1 MKVCK
6 VVINSVS
13 HDARVL
19 KEAEAVREAGFDVVI
34 VGIQDANNNI
44 PIQVLDNGVVIRRVA
59 WQAEAFRPFLSEFL
73 GKIVLAIVAILA
85 AIQAGL
91 YLINSE
97 WPLLASFVAWLTI
110 KNALQLLGGLLV
122 LSGLSFVGYRLWQDY
137 ARKRRSYLSLKKR
150 EEDELLKYEKV
161 FASYKERQAVQSDRP
176 LVVQN
181 RAEFPADASAAPQI
195 AVPHTAGGAAAPR
208 RPRRVAKKGGD
219 TESFAVRLPRPL
231 MRGFLKAIAPDQM
244 KRWKVIFARERCI
257 RRVLAEE
264 RPVIVHAHDLTAL
277 PLAATYAAKTGV
289 KLIFDAH
296 EIYDHLAQSEDD
308 MAELNSLLLSKYAG
322 AVNRFITINDSI
334 ARYYRNNYPSL
345 PPAVVVKNAA
355 KPAEPVDYDGRLHDV
370 AELPRDRR
378 IVIYQGGYA
387 AKRGLIQLLMSAE
400 YLNPEWT
407 LVYMG
412 WGRLED
418 ELLRVA
424 DALKLKNPALSEKI
438 RFVPKVK
445 QDELPYWTAGAT
457 VGAIPYENTGLNHW
471 FCNPNKLWEYPNAG
485 VPIIASPFPE
495 MSAIINTYEL
505 GWYLPDPLN
514 PKAIADVINGLT
526 EEQLATASANCRR
539 FMESDNWGV
548 YAARLKTLYGEM

>member
-34 VGIQDANNNI
+34 IGIQDANNNV
-44 PIQVLDNGVVIRRVA
+44 PIQILDNGVVIRRVA
-59 WQAEAFRPFLSEFL
+59 WQSEAFRPIL
-73 GKIVLAIVAILA
+73 GEVVVKTLLAVLAGLGL
-85 AIQAGL
+85 IQLGS
-91 YLINSE
+91 YLLNVELPS
-97 WPLLASFVAWLTI
+97 PLSFVDWLTI
-110 KNALQLLGGLLV
+110 KNIVQFAGIAMV
-122 LSGLSFVGYRLWQDY
+122 ISGLSFVGYRLWAEY
-137 ARKRRSYLSLKKR
+137 VRRRKGHLVLKKR
-150 EEDELLKYEKV
+150 EDDELLKYEKTFSTYKQQETV
-161 FASYKERQAVQSDRP
+161 QTEERLAAAKASAQSD
-176 LVVQN
+176 
-181 RAEFPADASAAPQI
+181 SAFKECLPDSD
-195 AVPHTAGGAAAPR
+195 
-208 RPRRVAKKGGD
+208 K
-219 TESFAVRLPRPL
+219 TEANSDPFVIRLPRPL
-231 MRGFLKAIAPDQM
+231 MRGLGKVLAPAQL
-244 KRWKVIFARERCI
+244 KRWNVIFARERCI
-257 RRVLAEE
+257 QRVLAEE
-264 RPVIVHAHDLTAL
+264 RPSIVHAHDLTAL
-277 PLAATYAAKTGV
+277 PVSAKYAGKAGI
-289 KLIFDAH
+289 KLVFDAH
-296 EIYDHLAQSEDD
+296 EIYDHLAQAEDD
-308 MAELNSLLLSKYAG
+308 MAELNSLLLKKYAG
-322 AVNRFITINDSI
+322 SVHRFITINDSI
-334 ARYYRNNYPSL
+334 ARYYRKNYPSL

-370 AELPRDRR
+370 AGLPRDRR

-424 DALKLKNPALSEKI
+424 DALKLKNPAFGEKV
-438 RFVPKVK
+438 RFVPRVK

-457 VGAIPYENTGLNHW
+457 IGAIPYENTGLNHW

-495 MSAIINTYEL
+495 MSAIINSYEL

-526 EEQLATASANCRR
+526 DEQIATASANCGK

-548 YAARLKTLYGEM
+548 YAKRLAALYGEMR

>member
-1 MKVCK
+1 MNNHIKVCK

-19 KEAEAVREAGFDVVI
+19 KEAEAIREAGFDVVI
-34 VGIQDANNNI
+34 IGIQDANNNV
-44 PIQVLDNGVVIRRVA
+44 PIQILDNGVVIRRVA
-59 WQAEAFRPFLSEFL
+59 WQSEAFRPFLSE
-73 GKIVLAIVAILA
+73 VAA
-85 AIQAGL
+85 KT
-91 YLINSE
+91 
-97 WPLLASFVAWLTI
+97 LLAVLVGLGVIQLGSYLLNAELPSPVSFVDWLTI
-110 KNALQLLGGLLV
+110 KNIVQFVGVAIV
-122 LSGLSFVGYRLWQDY
+122 ISGLSYFGYRLWAEY
-137 ARKRRSYLSLKKR
+137 ARRRKGHLVLKKR
-150 EEDELLKYEKV
+150 EDDELLKYEKT
-161 FASYKERQAVQSDRP
+161 FSTYKQQEAVQTEEK
-176 LVVQN
+176 LTTAN
-181 RAEFPADASAAPQI
+181 ASASS
-195 AVPHTAGGAAAPR
+195 GASFSERLPAAD
-208 RPRRVAKKGGD
+208 K
-219 TESFAVRLPRPL
+219 TEANSDPFVIRLPRPL
-231 MRGFLKAIAPDQM
+231 MRGLGKVLAPAQL
-244 KRWKVIFARERCI
+244 KRWNVIFARERCI
-257 RRVLAEE
+257 QRVLAEE
-264 RPVIVHAHDLTAL
+264 RPSIVHAHDLTAL
-277 PLAATYAAKTGV
+277 PVSAKYAGKAGI
-289 KLIFDAH
+289 KLVFDAH
-296 EIYDHLAQSEDD
+296 EIYDHLAQAEDD
-308 MAELNSLLLSKYAG
+308 MAELNSLLLKKYARS
-322 AVNRFITINDSI
+322 VHRFITINDSI
-334 ARYYRNNYPSL
+334 ARYYRKNYPSL

-370 AELPRDRR
+370 AGLPRDRR

-424 DALKLKNPALSEKI
+424 DALKLKNPAFGEKV
-438 RFVPKVK
+438 RFVPRVK

-457 VGAIPYENTGLNHW
+457 IGAIPYENTGLNHW

-495 MSAIINTYEL
+495 MSAIINSYEL

-526 EEQLATASANCRR
+526 DEQIATASANCRK

-548 YAARLKTLYGEM
+548 YAKRLAVLYGEMR

>member
-19 KEAEAVREAGFDVVI
+19 KEAEAVRELGFDVVI
-34 VGIQDANNNI
+34 IGIQDANNSI
-44 PIQVLDNGVVIRRVA
+44 PIQILDNGVVIRRVA
-59 WQAEAFRPFLSEFL
+59 WQAEAFRPFFSEVI
-73 GKIVLAIVAILA
+73 GKI
-85 AIQAGL
+85 
-91 YLINSE
+91 
-97 WPLLASFVAWLTI
+97 LLAVVAVLLAVQFGGSLLSAQWPSLASIQEQLT
-110 KNALQLLGGLLV
+110 LDLLLETLLGVAVFSL
-122 LSGLSFVGYRLWQDY
+122 LSFVVYRLSTEY
-137 ARKRRSYLSLKKR
+137 LRKQKSHLALKKR

-161 FASYKERQAVQSDRP
+161 FSTYRAWERRP
-176 LVVQN
+176 K
-181 RAEFPADASAAPQI
+181 ADASGAVTTASEPSDVFPFAPSG
-195 AVPHTAGGAAAPR
+195 AFHSDSAAAHKSLSEETDKKAAR
-208 RPRRVAKKGGD
+208 LVA
-219 TESFAVRLPRPL
+219 RLPRPL
-231 MRGFLKAIAPDQM
+231 MRGWRKGLAPDQM
-244 KRWKVIFARERCI
+244 RRWKVIFARERCI
-257 RRVLAEE
+257 RKMLEE
-264 RPVIVHAHDLTAL
+264 EQPAIVHAHDLTAL
-277 PLAATYAAKTGV
+277 PVGVQYAEKAGV

-296 EIYDHLAQSEDD
+296 EIYDHLAQAEDD
-308 MAELNSLLLSKYAG
+308 MAELNSLLLNKYAPS
-322 AVNRFITINDSI
+322 VDRFITINDSI
-334 ARYYRNNYPSL
+334 ARYYRKNYPSL
-345 PPAVVVKNAA
+345 PPALVIKNAA
-355 KPAEPVDYDGRLHDV
+355 KPAEPVAYDGRLHD
-370 AELPRDRR
+370 AAGLPRDRR

-400 YLNPEWT
+400 YLNPNWS

-424 DALKLKNPALSEKI
+424 DALKLKNATLAEKI

-457 VGAIPYENTGLNHW
+457 IGAIPYENTGLNHW

-514 PKAIADVINGLT
+514 PKAIADVINDLT
-526 EEQLATASANCRR
+526 DEQLASASQNCRN
-539 FMESDNWGV
+539 FMESDNWEV
-548 YAARLKTLYGEM
+548 YAKRLKTLYGEMR